1 MQVVAP
7 EGIPDIQPG
16 TDLAGIIA
24 EAAQRVTWPDGGTG
38 LADGDIVVITS
49 KVVSKAEGRI
59 LAADDREDVIDLDT
73 VRIVATRETPRG
85 TTRIV
90 ETPHGLVLAAAGV
103 DASNIAEGLVVRLP
117 EDPDA
122 SARSLRAALQSI
134 TGRRIGIV
142 ITDTLGRPWRL
153 GVADAAIGAAGI
165 EVLDD
170 HTGRADA
177 YGRTLEMTVVAVAD
191 EIAAAADLAK
201 GKTAQRP
208 VALVRGLSSRVTE
221 EDGPGARAIV
231 RPSQED
237 LFRLGTEEAIAIGRR
252 TAVSARRTIRRFT
265 DDPVPDEVIASA
277 VEAAITAPAP
287 HHTTPWHF
295 IAMRPGPVR
304 DRLLDAMR
312 DRWAGDLTGIDG
324 YPPDAVTRRLAR
336 GDVLRRAPVIV
347 LPFLDLEGAH
357 AYPDQRRRSFERDLF
372 MVAGGAA
379 VQNLMVALAAD
390 GFGSAWISS
399 TMFCPET
406 VHETLNLPSTWQPL
420 GAVAVGRAADGPS
433 SRPERTAADHLHW
446 E

>member
-16 TDLAGIIA
+16 ADLAALIA
-24 EAAQRVTWPDGGTG
+24 EAARATTWPDGSSG
-38 LADGDIVVITS
+38 LADDDIVVVTS
-49 KVVSKAEGRI
+49 KVVSKAEGRV
-59 LAADDREDVIDLDT
+59 LAAADREDVIDLDT
-73 VRIVATRETPRG
+73 VRIVATRQTPRG

-90 ETPHGLVLAAAGV
+90 ETPHGLVMAAAGV

-122 SARSLRAALQSI
+122 SARSLRAALQAI
-134 TGRRIGIV
+134 TGRRIGV
-142 ITDTLGRPWRL
+142 VVTDTLGRPWRL

-165 EVLDD
+165 QVLDD
-170 HTGRADA
+170 HTGRSDA

-208 VALVRGLSSRVTE
+208 VALVRGLAARVTE
-221 EDGPGARAIV
+221 EDGPGARAVV

-237 LFRLGTEEAIAIGRR
+237 LFRLGTEEAIAHGRR
-252 TAVSARRTIRRFT
+252 TAVFTRRTIRRFT
-265 DDPVPDEVIASA
+265 DEPVPDEVIASA

-287 HHTTPWHF
+287 HHTTPWRF
-295 IAMRPGPVR
+295 VAMRPGPAR
-304 DRLLDAMR
+304 TRLLDAMR
-312 DRWAGDLTGIDG
+312 DRWAADLTGIDD
-324 YPPDAVTRRLAR
+324 YPQDAVTRRLAR
-336 GDVLRRAPVIV
+336 GDVLRQAPVIV

-357 AYPDQRRRSFERDLF
+357 AYPDARRRSFERDLF

-379 VQNLMVALAAD
+379 VQNLMVALAAE
-390 GFGSAWISS
+390 GYGSAWISS

-406 VHETLNLPSTWQPL
+406 VHETLGLPPTWQPL

-433 SRPERTAADHLHW
+433 DRPERTAADHLRW

>member
-16 TDLAGIIA
+16 ADLAAIIA
-24 EAAQRVTWPDGGTG
+24 EAARQVAWPDGSTG
-38 LADGDIVVITS
+38 VADGDIVVVTS

-59 LAADDREDVIDLDT
+59 LEAADREEVIDLDT

-122 SARSLRAALQSI
+122 SARSLRAALQAI
-134 TGRRIGIV
+134 TGRRIGVIV
-142 ITDTLGRPWRL
+142 TDTLGRPWRL
-153 GVADAAIGAAGI
+153 GVADTAIGAAGI
-165 EVLDD
+165 QVLDD
-170 HTGRADA
+170 HTGRSDA

-208 VALVRGLSSRVTE
+208 VALVRGLAARVTE
-221 EDGPGARAIV
+221 EDGPGARAVV
-231 RPSQED
+231 RPSHED
-237 LFRLGTEEAIAIGRR
+237 LFRLGTDEAIALGRR
-252 TAVSARRTIRRFT
+252 TALSARRTIRRFT
-265 DDPVPDEVIASA
+265 DEPVPDGVITSA

-287 HHTTPWHF
+287 HHTTPWRF
-295 IAMRPGPVR
+295 LALRPGPVR

-312 DRWAGDLTGIDG
+312 DRWAADLTGIDD
-324 YPPDAVTRRLAR
+324 YPPDAVARRLAR
-336 GDVLRRAPVIV
+336 GDVLRHAPVIV

-357 AYPDQRRRSFERDLF
+357 AYPDERRRSFERDLF

-379 VQNLMVALAAD
+379 VQNLMVALAAE
-390 GFGSAWISS
+390 GYGSAWISS

-406 VHETLNLPSTWQPL
+406 VQQTLDLPMTWQPL

-433 SRPERTAADHLHW
+433 ARPERTAADHLRW

>member
-16 TDLAGIIA
+16 ADLAAIIA
-24 EAAQRVTWPDGGTG
+24 EAVRQVTWPDGSTG
-38 LADGDIVVITS
+38 VNDGDIVVVTS
-49 KVVSKAEGRI
+49 KVVSKAEGRV
-59 LAADDREDVIDLDT
+59 LAAADREDVIDLDT

-122 SARSLRAALQSI
+122 SARSLRAALQAL
-134 TGRRIGIV
+134 TGRRVGV
-142 ITDTLGRPWRL
+142 VVTDTLGRPWRL
-153 GVADAAIGAAGI
+153 GVTDTAIGAAGI
-165 EVLDD
+165 QVLDD
-170 HTGRADA
+170 HTGRSDA

-201 GKTAQRP
+201 GKVAQRP
-208 VALVRGLSSRVTE
+208 VAVVRGLGARVTD

-231 RPSQED
+231 RPSDED
-237 LFRLGTEEAIAIGRR
+237 LFRLGTDEAIALGRR

-265 DDPVPDEVIASA
+265 DEPVPDEVITSA

-287 HHTTPWHF
+287 HHTTPWRF
-295 IAMRPGPVR
+295 IALRPGPIR
-304 DRLLDAMR
+304 DRLLDEMR
-312 DRWAGDLTGIDG
+312 DRWAADLTGIDD

-336 GDVLRRAPVIV
+336 GDVLRHAPVIV
-347 LPFLDLEGAH
+347 LPFLALDGAH
-357 AYPDQRRRSFERDLF
+357 AYPDERRRSFERDLF

-379 VQNLMVALAAD
+379 VQNLMVALAAE
-390 GFGSAWISS
+390 GYGSAWISS
-399 TMFCPET
+399 TVFCPET
-406 VHETLNLPSTWQPL
+406 VRETLDLPSTWQPL
-420 GAVAVGRAADGPS
+420 GAVAIGRAAAGPS
-433 SRPERTAADHLHW
+433 TRPERTAADHLRW

>member
-16 TDLAGIIA
+16 TDLASIIA
-24 EAAQRVTWPDGGTG
+24 EATQGVTWPDGSTG

-73 VRIVATRETPRG
+73 VRVVATRQTPRG

-208 VALVRGLSSRVTE
+208 IALVRGLSSRVTE

-287 HHTTPWHF
+287 HHTTPWRF

-433 SRPERTAADHLHW
+433 ARPERTPEDHLRW